1 MVARPALFN
10 LIYARPQDDDTTM
23 NDLWTWWIA
32 AAVLIGAELMTGT
45 YYLLAVGVA
54 LAVGG
59 VAALL
64 GASSPIQFTV
74 AGIAGV
80 LLTIAAHQWRLR
92 RSLPPPQPPLD
103 VGQSVRVQ
111 GWNEDGTARVSY
123 RGTQWT
129 AELATPETP
138 RAETMFI
145 VAMKGSV
152 LVVAD
157 RRA

>member
-1 MVARPALFN
+1 
-10 LIYARPQDDDTTM
+10 
-23 NDLWTWWIA
+23 
-32 AAVLIGAELMTGT
+32 
-45 YYLLAVGVA
+45 
-54 LAVGG
+54 
-59 VAALL
+59 
-64 GASSPIQFTV
+64 
-74 AGIAGV
+74 
-80 LLTIAAHQWRLR
+80 
-92 RSLPPPQPPLD
+92 LPPPQAPLD

-111 GWNEDGTARVSY
+111 GWNEDGTARVNY

-129 AELATPETP
+129 AELATPDTP